1 MKHEIEIPLKL
12 SEWPGV
18 GAKLLERLAQL
29 NIFSVEDLL
38 FHLPYRYEDQTHF
51 AHLDGRYMDQQVLIQ
66 GTVRHAKV
74 TYGKRRQLLCEID
87 TPSGLLQCRFF
98 HFQDYQR
105 QQLNRQGAQ
114 VVCFGQLRFFSGQ
127 WTMVHPRYHI
137 LKSDEVFELSQYY
150 TPVYG
155 VCSGLSSARL
165 EKLIHQALT
174 LLAREDFL
182 QEILPEVDAVIPS
195 WVSLK
200 EALNLVHRPPKHL
213 DLNDLQLYQHPSQQ
227 RLAFE
232 ELLARQLI
240 LLQGRDE
247 HAGYRSFSLKT
258 TKAIFN
264 DFLATLPF
272 KLTGAQRRVL
282 DEIIQDLS
290 SETPMLRLLQGDVGC
305 GKTLVAA
312 ISMLVAHTSGQ
323 QSALMVPTELLAQ
336 QHFEK
341 LSALMKPMNIEVGCL
356 LGRHTAKQRVDV
368 LEGLKSGELTMVV
381 GTHTLFQKQVEFH
394 ALSLTVIDEQHRFG
408 VDQRLSFWKKSEAG
422 AHRAHQLF
430 MTATPIPRTL
440 AMTMYA
446 HLDISVI
453 DELPPNRQP
462 IGTRVMDLSRLD
474 ELVEGVV
481 RSVESGVQVYWVCTR
496 IESDDEGVAACEM
509 RWMDLKNRLGN
520 ISLAMIHGK
529 MPGDEKSQVMQDF
542 SEGKVNVLVA
552 TTVIEVGVDVPN
564 ANLMVI
570 ENAERLGLAQLHQL
584 RGRVGRSNVQAHCI
598 LLYQG
603 PLSQVGQQRLSIM
616 RDTQDG
622 FEIARSD
629 LSMRGPGEVLG
640 VQQSGEAHLRLG
652 HIIGSEEML
661 EKAYAMAHDWKSKGD
676 SRVDVLINRWMSGL
690 GQYQK
695 A

>member
-1 MKHEIEIPLKL
+1 MNKKPGISLVL
-12 SEWPGV
+12 SEWSGV
-18 GAKLLERLAQL
+18 GSKLLERLAQL

-38 FHLPYRYEDQTHF
+38 FHLPHRYEDQTHF
-51 AHLDGRYMDQQVLIQ
+51 ADLDERYIDQQVLIQ
-66 GTVRHAKV
+66 GVIQHAKI

-87 TPSGLLQCRFF
+87 TPSGRLQCRFF

-127 WTMVHPRYHI
+127 WTMVHPRYHL
-137 LKSDEVFELSQYY
+137 LKSGEVFDLCQHY
-150 TPVYG
+150 TPVYS
-155 VCSGLSSARL
+155 VCSGLTSARL
-165 EKLIHQALT
+165 EKLIQQALK
-174 LLAREDFL
+174 LLSREDFL
-182 QEILPEVDAVIPS
+182 QEILPEVSDIISS

-200 EALNLVHRPPKHL
+200 DALSLVHRPPKHM
-213 DLNDLQLYQHPSQQ
+213 DLNKLQLYQHPSQQ

-232 ELLARQLI
+232 ELLARQLV
-240 LLQGRDE
+240 LLHGRDNQ
-247 HAGYRSFSLKT
+247 AVYQAPSLK
-258 TKAIFN
+258 IDEVLYH

-272 KLTGAQRRVL
+272 DLTGAQRRVVG
-282 DEIIQDLS
+282 EIMQDLA
-290 SETPMLRLLQGDVGC
+290 SEAPMLRLLQGDVGC

-312 ISMLVAHTSGQ
+312 IAMLVAHTSGK

-341 LSALMKPMNIEVGCL
+341 LSALMKPMNIGVGCL
-356 LGRHTAKQRVDV
+356 LGRHTAKQRVEV
-368 LEGLKSGELTMVV
+368 LDGLKAGRLTMVV
-381 GTHTLFQKQVEFH
+381 GTHTLFQKAIEFH
-394 ALSLTVIDEQHRFG
+394 SLSLTIIDEQHRFG
-408 VDQRLSFWKKSEAG
+408 VDQRLSFWKKSGEG
-422 AHRAHQLF
+422 ALRAHQLF

-453 DELPPNRQP
+453 DEMPPNRQP
-462 IGTRVMDLSRLD
+462 IGTRVMDLSRMD
-474 ELVEGVV
+474 ELVEGVM

-520 ISLAMIHGK
+520 ISVAMIHGK

-552 TTVIEVGVDVPN
+552 TTVIEVGVDVPR

-584 RGRVGRSNVQAHCI
+584 RGRVGRSNIQAHCI

-603 PLSQVGQQRLSIM
+603 PLSQVGRQRLSIM

-622 FEIARSD
+622 FEIARRD

-652 HIIGSEEML
+652 YIIGSEEML
-661 EKAYAMAHDWKSKGD
+661 EKAYTMAHDWKSKGD
-676 SRVDVLINRWMSGL
+676 PRVDLLINRWMSGL
-690 GQYQK
+690 AQYQK